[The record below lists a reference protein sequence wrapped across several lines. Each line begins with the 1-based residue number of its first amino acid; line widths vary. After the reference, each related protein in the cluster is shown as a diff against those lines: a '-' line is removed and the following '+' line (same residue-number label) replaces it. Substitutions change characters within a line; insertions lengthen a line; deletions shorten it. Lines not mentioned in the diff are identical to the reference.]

1 MRVSASAHPRCTVT
15 EVRRPAARPL
25 HEWDA
30 FVDRLS
36 GDTVQKSGW
45 ADLRATAGFTARYFF
60 VHDHGDL
67 VGGAQLL
74 ERRLPLLGRV
84 GYVSNAP
91 LIDDAVGDSAIG
103 VPALCAHLLRAAR
116 AHLSMLV
123 VQPPEGREDV
133 SDFLLAQG
141 LRPSEAGIAPAATLR
156 LRLDRCEEEIRAGL
170 GRRLRQWTRQWP
182 RRGVTVRPAGRRDL
196 GAVAALL
203 AETGRH
209 QGFDSFPEDY
219 LRTMYDIFAD
229 RGELQIMVG
238 EVAGVPVACEVL
250 TGCGDVVRSRFG
262 GTDRS
267 AEVQHLNVS
276 AAVEWHSILW
286 ARSAGYRWFDF
297 GGVLPETRA
306 SLSGAPEDLG
316 PIPGPDRFKLRFG
329 GDLYI
334 YPQAVEWFRS
344 PLLRAGYDLTNRSE
358 YGRRAVR
365 VVRGR
370 IRTAR

>member
-1 MRVSASAHPRCTVT
+1 MSAAIHSRCTVT
-15 EVRRPAARPL
+15 EVRHPAARPL
-25 HEWDA
+25 HEWDT
-30 FVDRLS
+30 FVDRLN

-45 ADLRATAGFTARYFF
+45 ADLRATAGFTAHYFF
-60 VHDHGDL
+60 AHDRGHL

-91 LIDDAVGDSAIG
+91 LVDDTVGDSSIG
-103 VPALCAHLLRAAR
+103 VPALCTHLLRAAR
-116 AHLSMLV
+116 THLSMLL
-123 VQPPEGREDV
+123 VQPPEGRDDV
-133 SDFLLAQG
+133 SEFLLSRG

-196 GAVAALL
+196 GVVAALL

-209 QGFDSFPEDY
+209 QGFDPFPEDY

-229 RGELQIMVG
+229 RGEIQIMVG

-250 TGCGDVVRSRFG
+250 TGCGNVVRSRLG

-306 SLSGAPEDLG
+306 SLAGDTADLDSV
-316 PIPGPDRFKLRFG
+316 PGPDRFKLRFG
-329 GDLYI
+329 GDLHT

-365 VVRGR
+365 AVRGR
-370 IRTAR
+370 IRATR